1 MQNQISTDATRPP
14 ADDVLVDIAKYVLD
28 YQVDSDEAWSTARLA
43 LMDALGCAF
52 HSLENPECARILG
65 PVVPGALLEG
75 GARVPGTRLEL
86 DPVTAAFNIG
96 ACIRWL
102 DFNDTWLAAEW
113 GHPSDNLGAILAC
126 ADYECR
132 LRRKLGHPPLK
143 MHAVLDALIKAYEIQ
158 GVIALENAFNRLGID
173 HVILVRVA
181 SAAVSTAILGGN
193 REQVIAAVSNA
204 WLDGGA
210 LRTYRHAPNTGSR
223 KSWAA
228 PDATSRGVWLAL
240 MCLRGEM
247 GYPSAL
253 TASVWG
259 VQDALL
265 RGDPLRIARPYA
277 SYVVENLL
285 FKVAFPAEFHG
296 QTACEAAMSLHPSVT
311 TRLDD
316 VERIELETQEAG
328 SRIIDK
334 TGPLAN
340 AADRDHCLQYMV
352 AIALLKGTI
361 TPSDYEEEAA
371 SDPRI
376 DQLRSKMT
384 VRENPDFTRDYFDPE
399 KRAITNAMRI
409 YFRDGSATERVE
421 IAFPLGHRRR
431 RDEAIPPLVEKCRR
445 GLEMTLA
452 PNQCDELMALFLDS
466 ERLSH
471 MPVDEF
477 VSRLVV

>member
-1 MQNQISTDATRPP
+1 MQNQISTNATRPP
-14 ADDVLVDIAKYVLD
+14 PDGALVDIAEYVRD
-28 YQVDSDEAWSTARLA
+28 FRVDSDDAWTTARLA

-52 HSLENPECARILG
+52 HSLGNPQCTRALG
-65 PVVPGALLEG
+65 PVVPGAVLEC
-75 GARVPGTRLEL
+75 GARVPGTGFEL

-102 DFNDTWLAAEW
+102 DYNDTWLAAEW

-132 LRRKLGHPPLK
+132 RRRRLGRSPLA
-143 MHAVLDALIKAYEIQ
+143 MRAVLEALIKAYEIQ

-181 SAAVSTAILGGN
+181 SAAVATAILGGD
-193 REQVIAAVSNA
+193 RDHVIAAVSNA

-253 TASVWG
+253 TAPGWG
-259 VQDALL
+259 VQDTLL
-265 RGDPLRIARPYA
+265 RGSPLRISRPYA
-277 SYVVENLL
+277 SYVMENLL
-285 FKVAFPAEFHG
+285 FKVTFPAEFHG
-296 QTACEAAMSLHPSVT
+296 QTACEAAMILHPSVIS
-311 TRLDD
+311 RLDD
-316 VERIELETQEAG
+316 VERVELETQQAG

-334 TGPLAN
+334 TGTLDN

-352 AIALLKGTI
+352 AVALLKGSI
-361 TPSDYEEEAA
+361 TSSDYDDEAA
-371 SDPRI
+371 SDRRI
-376 DQLRSKMT
+376 DRLRSKMV
-384 VRENPDFTRDYFDPE
+384 VRENSDFTRDYHHPG
-399 KRAITNAMRI
+399 KRAISNAVRV
-409 YFRDGSATERVE
+409 YFRDGSASDRVE
-421 IAFPLGHRRR
+421 IAYPLGHRRR
-431 RDEAIPPLVEKCRR
+431 RAEARAPLEEKCRR
-445 GLEMTLA
+445 GFETIL
-452 PNQCDELMALFLDS
+452 PPGRCDELMTLFLDS
-466 ERLSH
+466 ERLSE

-477 VSRLVV
+477 VSLLVV

>member
-1 MQNQISTDATRPP
+1 
-14 ADDVLVDIAKYVLD
+14 
-28 YQVDSDEAWSTARLA
+28 
-43 LMDALGCAF
+43 
-52 HSLENPECARILG
+52 
-65 PVVPGALLEG
+65 
-75 GARVPGTRLEL
+75 
-86 DPVTAAFNIG
+86 
-96 ACIRWL
+96 
-102 DFNDTWLAAEW
+102 
-113 GHPSDNLGAILAC
+113 
-126 ADYECR
+126 
-132 LRRKLGHPPLK
+132 
-143 MHAVLDALIKAYEIQ
+143 
-158 GVIALENAFNRLGID
+158 
-173 HVILVRVA
+173 
-181 SAAVSTAILGGN
+181 
-193 REQVIAAVSNA
+193 
-204 WLDGGA
+204 
-210 LRTYRHAPNTGSR
+210 
-223 KSWAA
+223 
-228 PDATSRGVWLAL
+228 
-240 MCLRGEM
+240 
-247 GYPSAL
+247 
-253 TASVWG
+253 
-259 VQDALL
+259 
-265 RGDPLRIARPYA
+265 
-277 SYVVENLL
+277 
-285 FKVAFPAEFHG
+285 
-296 QTACEAAMSLHPSVT
+296 MSLHPSVT